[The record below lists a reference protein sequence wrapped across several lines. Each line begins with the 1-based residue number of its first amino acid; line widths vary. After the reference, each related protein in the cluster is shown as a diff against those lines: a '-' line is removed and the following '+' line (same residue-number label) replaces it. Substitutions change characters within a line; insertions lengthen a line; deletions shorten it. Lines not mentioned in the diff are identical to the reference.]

1 MHRGRRVARAREWA
15 HSASAMPTWI
25 KEPCRPA
32 PDFRRENSS
41 GRHVSFAAVPKREP
55 RDVAS
60 RRHSTRAPPPPPHR
74 SRDMGSII
82 GKITEELPKHEV
94 LGKTAAYELRRYAPC
109 VVAETSF
116 ASSKGMFGG
125 DQGGSFMRLAK
136 FIGVMAKPQNEQ
148 AEPIAMTAPVL
159 MQRDDS
165 RRGADGAY
173 KMAFFLP
180 ASRFAKAADAPK
192 PTNPDVTLVDL
203 PARVV
208 AAKTFSGNM
217 RAGLIAEKGAARA
230 PRGAGEGRGQA
241 QAGRGG
247 HGRGV
252 QPTLDPIVPQDERSH
267 ARGGAVE
274 EE

>member
-1 MHRGRRVARAREWA
+1 
-15 HSASAMPTWI
+15 
-25 KEPCRPA
+25 
-32 PDFRRENSS
+32 
-41 GRHVSFAAVPKREP
+41 
-55 RDVAS
+55 
-60 RRHSTRAPPPPPHR
+60 
-74 SRDMGSII
+74 MGSLI

-94 LGKTAAYELRRYAPC
+94 VGKTAAYELRRYAPC

-217 RAGLIAEKGAARA
+217 RAGLIAEKERELREELERDGVRLKPGAEVMA
-230 PRGAGEGRGQA
+230 AGFNPPWTPSFLKTNE
-241 QAGRGG
+241 
-247 HGRGV
+247 V
-252 QPTLDPIVPQDERSH
+252 MLE
-267 ARGGAVE
+267 VE
-274 EE
+274 P